1 MYIDAP
7 DEKTARARGAL
18 VNIAE
23 GRGTSVDA
31 AKFMR
36 DMVSASLFLLASSDH
51 EVCGLDESSGEKDP
65 DPITRRS
72 RQAAALNCSGPP
84 QSRCTARKEPPC

>member
-36 DMVSASLFLLASSDH
+36 DMVSASLFL
-51 EVCGLDESSGEKDP
+51 
-65 DPITRRS
+65 
-72 RQAAALNCSGPP
+72 
-84 QSRCTARKEPPC
+84 